1 MNYQRIMQK
10 IMEQLAVYKS
20 EVDEV
25 AVAYSTEKAK
35 YERELKDMKGKYTP
49 EYIEESRRNWKPKVN
64 YRGIIDLARETHQ
77 KVATDYLDKV
87 KNELDRYF
95 QIPVDSGFAATV
107 TAVKSLGVTLNNREF
122 ELLQG
127 ASGGYW
133 GLRLLN
139 ELGVSRTKTEQ
150 RAELEDGQT
159 KRVEKEVKTPY
170 TTVNLPDI
178 EAAYNSLQSVKN
190 AINIAFEGYCG
201 EGYAL
206 KDIVFPP
213 SRYTEETNAKL
224 AAEYDIEPPKPT
236 MDTMQITKM
245 ANATGCF
252 NESHTAYTEFSDM
265 MSALMA
271 TMPKPK
277 RKETL
282 TDDDKKLIDTII
294 DSKYESL
301 AKDQAVQIAKADEH
315 LAEILRLD
323 TRYSRE
329 VRTALGEVSENE

>member
-1 MNYQRIMQK
+1 MRK
-10 IMEQLAVYKS
+10 IMEQLTEYKGI
-20 EVDEV
+20 VDSLSSSYLEER
-25 AVAYSTEKAK
+25 AKHEK
-35 YERELKDMKGKYTP
+35 ELEGMRGKYTP
-49 EYIEESRRNWKPKVN
+49 EYIEESRRNWKPSKD
-64 YRGIIDLARETHQ
+64 YAGLIATAREKYQ
-77 KVATDYLDKV
+77 KNAIAYIDKI
-87 KNELDRYF
+87 KAEMDGYF

-122 ELLQG
+122 EVLQS

-139 ELGVSRTKTEQ
+139 ELGVSRTKTELG
-150 RAELEDGQT
+150 AELENGQT
-159 KRVEKEVKTPY
+159 KRVEKEVSRPY
-170 TTVNLPDI
+170 TGVELPDI

-190 AINIAFEGYCG
+190 AVNMAFEGYCG
-201 EGYAL
+201 EGYTL

-213 SRYTEETNAKL
+213 DRYTEETNARL
-224 AAEYDIEPPKPT
+224 ASEYGIEPPKPT

-252 NESHTAYTEFSDM
+252 NENHIVYTEFSDM

-271 TMPKPK
+271 TVPKPK